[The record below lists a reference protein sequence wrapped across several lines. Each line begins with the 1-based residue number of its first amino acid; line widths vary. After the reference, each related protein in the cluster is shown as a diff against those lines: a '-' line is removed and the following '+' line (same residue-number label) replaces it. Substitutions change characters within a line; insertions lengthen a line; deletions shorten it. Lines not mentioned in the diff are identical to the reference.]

1 MSEGWHCKNCS
12 EWKRKEGGRFA
23 NIFAKSFWHE
33 LNIFLGK
40 KSHGRV
46 YCTDNLSVFLLLAV
60 LRIKIQCIIYTV
72 WYSIY
77 IPFSSGKYFQTIHF
91 LLHIV
96 SNKIYPRKVK
106 NCLQLFCY
114 NLHCG
119 VDPIEYYGGTYE
131 KKTCHTLR
139 ENLTNLGRKIY

>member
-1 MSEGWHCKNCS
+1 ME
-12 EWKRKEGGRFA
+12 KEGRFA

-33 LNIFLGK
+33 LNFFLGK

-60 LRIKIQCIIYTV
+60 LRIKYTV
-72 WYSIY
+72 YNIYSTVYIFLSPRGNIFRLSTFFFISFLIKY
-77 IPFSSGKYFQTIHF
+77 IPEKLRTASS
-91 LLHIV
+91 
-96 SNKIYPRKVK
+96 
-106 NCLQLFCY
+106 FCY

-139 ENLTNLGRKIY
+139 ENLTNLGTKIY